1 MQSFVL
7 LAGIGSDLA
16 DTGARIATDFDLN
29 WSYFIAQCLSFS
41 IVAFCLHRFAYQPI
55 QRVLEDRKRR
65 IAESL
70 SNADKIKDELAK
82 AEEHRKQA
90 LAEAGA
96 QASKI
101 IEEAR
106 AVAEKELAKR
116 SQEAIATA
124 EQIIAK
130 AREAAAADHAR
141 MLGELK
147 REVGR
152 LVVETT
158 ARVSGK
164 VLTMDDQSR
173 LIEETNKQVAA

>member
-16 DTGARIATDFDLN
+16 DTGARIATDFGLS
-29 WSYFIAQCLSFS
+29 WPFFIAQCLSFS
-41 IVAFCLHRFAYQPI
+41 IVAFCLHRFAYHPI

-65 IAESL
+65 IAEGL
-70 SNADKIKDELAK
+70 TNADKIKDELAK
-82 AEEHRKQA
+82 T
-90 LAEAGA
+90 EAARREVLDKTAA
-96 QASKI
+96 QANQI

-106 AVAEKELAKR
+106 TAAARVLETE
-116 SQEAIATA
+116 SQKAIATA
-124 EQIIAK
+124 EQIITK
-130 AREAAAADHAR
+130 AREAAEADHAR
-141 MLGELK
+141 MLAELK

-164 VLTMDDQSR
+164 VLTLNDQSR

>member
-16 DTGARIATDFDLN
+16 DTGARIATDFGLS
-29 WSYFIAQCLSFS
+29 WPFFIAQCLSFS
-41 IVAFCLHRFAYQPI
+41 IVAYHPI

-65 IAESL
+65 IAEGL
-70 SNADKIKDELAK
+70 TNADKIKDELAK
-82 AEEHRKQA
+82 T
-90 LAEAGA
+90 EAARREVLDKTAA
-96 QASKI
+96 QANQI

-106 AVAEKELAKR
+106 TAAARVLETE
-116 SQEAIATA
+116 SQKAIATA
-124 EQIIAK
+124 EQIITK
-130 AREAAAADHAR
+130 AREAAEADHAR
-141 MLGELK
+141 MLAELK

-164 VLTMDDQSR
+164 VLTLNDQSR